1 MVFDLAAGEA
11 TMVLHRAEF
20 LVELMKPVPKEL
32 LHTGKKLVGVTAT
45 DDGSLL
51 LRFEDGTTEP
61 ADALIGADGTH
72 SYVRKQI
79 LGDHTAAEPV
89 FAGWWDCRNLV
100 PFEKAK
106 EVLGEEYLRRIASM
120 GGLGMGVLLCMM
132 CLMGE
137 RLYSVSGQC

>member
-51 LRFEDGTTEP
+51 LRFEDG
-61 ADALIGADGTH
+61 L
-72 SYVRKQI
+72 
-79 LGDHTAAEPV
+79 
-89 FAGWWDCRNLV
+89 RNL
-100 PFEKAK
+100 P
-106 EVLGEEYLRRIASM
+106 M
-120 GGLGMGVLLCMM
+120 H
-132 CLMGE
+132 
-137 RLYSVSGQC
+137 